1 MKKRLLLLLC
11 LMLSAGSAIWAGAAE
26 RFQFWSY
33 EVGGVQ
39 YSLSKDIDKEEELQN
54 ADGTPYYKSE
64 LTLTITKDGTEK
76 TYLLDDELYLGE
88 GLGNGITPCIAID
101 LDSRMMYI
109 FTNSLAESWTY
120 AMGGFIYISSLDD
133 IRFQRETVFS
143 RANWGWWPYFTY
155 DNGTL
160 SIQHFSF
167 AGYYAMTST
176 RSDNGEW
183 STDYSYKI
191 YPDEFDA
198 LWIEATPLL
207 VIGEGSDNGYVDL
220 GLPSGTLWATRNVG
234 ANSPEEYGD
243 YFAWG
248 ETTPKNVYSWSTYNY
263 CEGTEK
269 TMTKYCT
276 RSNYGYNG
284 FTDDKAELEPE
295 DDAATANWGSDWQMP
310 TEAQQK
316 ELLEICSLKWTTF
329 RGVKCILATGPNG
342 GHIYLPAAGL
352 YNDEDLRFTGER
364 AYFLS
369 RSLNTITPSKAYS
382 LLFYTENSA
391 DKFQIS
397 SGYRL
402 LGQTVRPV
410 RVQDTPNPTLVTEIT
425 LSETSLTLYPD
436 ETKTLTVTV
445 LPEDA
450 DNKEVTWLSSNESI
464 ATVDQTGKV
473 TAVAAGSCTITC
485 TAQDGSGVKAEC
497 QVEVIEEKAEGYPME
512 TVKWDNVPEENR
524 EVIEQLFANMIL
536 VPQGENVKKFYIST
550 HDVQKGLWESFM
562 PKDEAPIDSIVIDS
576 VLTGEVSVND
586 SASDTLKVSNASFSE
601 IQEFISLLRKQTGK
615 RFRLPTESE
624 HQWAVRCQ
632 LIDTIAD
639 AAGKLGKGFYLAL
652 DTIGRS
658 EPKML
663 VITTMDGTQSKYLLD
678 EMPRVSI
685 EKPYLV
691 ISAGRASVSF
701 LLEKLQHMHYEK
713 ATDEATAIEEIV
725 VLDEKPGREHI
736 DFSNLPADAN
746 ISIYPLDGKQLYSA
760 KATQGKSLSLPLDAL
775 QSGIYLV
782 KVNDVT
788 YKIQKP

>member
-1 MKKRLLLLLC
+1 MKKRLLLLLS
-11 LMLSAGSAIWAGAAE
+11 LMLSAGSAIWAGATE

-64 LTLTITKDGTEK
+64 LTLTIIKDGTEK

-101 LDSRMMYI
+101 LDSRMIYI
-109 FTNSLAESWTY
+109 FTNSLAKSGTY
-120 AMGGFIYISSLDD
+120 GMAGLFYVSSLDD
-133 IRFQRETVFS
+133 ISFQRETVFPL
-143 RANWGWWPYFTY
+143 ANWGWWPYFTY

-183 STDYSYKI
+183 STDYSYRI

-207 VIGEGSDNGYVDL
+207 VIGEGSDNDYVDL

-263 CEGTEK
+263 CEGAEK

-316 ELLEICSLKWTTF
+316 ELLENCSLKWTTF

-352 YNDEDLRFTGER
+352 YNDEDLRFAGER

-369 RSLNTITPSKAYS
+369 RSLNTSTPSKAYS

-436 ETKTLTVTV
+436 ETKVLTAVV

-450 DNKEVTWLSSNESI
+450 DNKEIKWESSNESI

-473 TAVAAGSCTITC
+473 TAVAAGSCTISC

-497 QVEVIEEKAEGYPME
+497 QVEVIEEE
-512 TVKWDNVPEENR
+512 
-524 EVIEQLFANMIL
+524 
-536 VPQGENVKKFYIST
+536 
-550 HDVQKGLWESFM
+550 
-562 PKDEAPIDSIVIDS
+562 
-576 VLTGEVSVND
+576 TGEK
-586 SASDTLKVSNASFSE
+586 ALK
-601 IQEFISLLRKQTGK
+601 ISLSDGQVVAI
-615 RFRLPTESE
+615 RLDE
-624 HQWAVRCQ
+624 
-632 LIDTIAD
+632 
-639 AAGKLGKGFYLAL
+639 
-652 DTIGRS
+652 
-658 EPKML
+658 EPRTTYQDGNL
-663 VITTMDGTQSKYLLD
+663 VITTDNYSISYPLERVKRFTYVNINDVIDGLKTMKAAFSNDGETLTFSRLKPHTKIALYNIAGQLLKTFD
-678 EMPRVSI
+678 NTESN
-685 EKPYLV
+685 
-691 ISAGRASVSF
+691 
-701 LLEKLQHMHYEK
+701 
-713 ATDEATAIEEIV
+713 EIV
-725 VLDEKPGREHI
+725 VSVSHFPTGVYI
-736 DFSNLPADAN
+736 
-746 ISIYPLDGKQLYSA
+746 
-760 KATQGKSLSLPLDAL
+760 
-775 QSGIYLV
+775 V
-782 KVNDVT
+782 KVNGGT
-788 YKIQKP
+788 YKIMKR